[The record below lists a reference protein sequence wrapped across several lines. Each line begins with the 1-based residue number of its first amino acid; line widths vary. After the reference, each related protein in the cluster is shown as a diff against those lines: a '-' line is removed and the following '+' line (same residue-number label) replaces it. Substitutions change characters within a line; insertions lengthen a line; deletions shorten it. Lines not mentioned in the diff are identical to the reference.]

1 MHSEAMPR
9 VTGSRSSVQ
18 NCSEAIA
25 AFQIEY
31 SHAIGQYSAVSMV
44 VVVKFLKKTLTVAV
58 LIICLKK
65 FCREYIL
72 V

>member
-1 MHSEAMPR
+1 MPM
-9 VTGSRSSVQ
+9 VTGLRSSAQ

-44 VVVKFLKKTLTVAV
+44 VMVKYLENSNGGSINNIFEK
-58 LIICLKK
+58 
-65 FCREYIL
+65 IL
-72 V
+72 